1 LRQQRAL
8 ILGIETS
15 CDETA
20 AAVVEGGKRV
30 LSSVVARQAE
40 FHRKWGGVVPEI
52 ASRKHLEAINYAIED
67 ALQQAGVSLED
78 LEAVGVTAGPGLEGS
93 LLVGVSTAKA
103 ICLALGKPLLA
114 VNHLEGHICAN
125 FLLESPPPLPFVCLV
140 ASGGHSEI
148 VAVEDTLSYALLG
161 CTRDDAAGEAFDKV
175 GRVLGFAYPAG
186 PDVDMCAKG
195 GNPKAIDF
203 PRTHFRNSFDFSF
216 SGVKTAA
223 ARHIAKLGP
232 AELEAQKADICA
244 SFQEAVAEVL
254 VEHTVAAAKE
264 KEIDTVCV
272 GGGVAANSRLRSIF
286 ARRCKEEGISLFFPP
301 VELCLDNAAMIAAA
315 AHWKM
320 QKGEI
325 AGLEAD
331 VFPDLGWTC

>member
-1 LRQQRAL
+1 LQEKREL

-30 LSSVVARQAE
+30 LSNVVAKQAE

-52 ASRKHLEAINYAIED
+52 ASRKHLEAINYVVED
-67 ALQQAGVSLED
+67 ALRRAGSKLKEM
-78 LEAVGVTAGPGLEGS
+78 EAVGVTVGPGLEGA

-125 FLLESPPPLPFVCLV
+125 FLLDPAPPLPFVCLV

-148 VAVEDTLSYALLG
+148 VAVDDWTSYTLLG
-161 CTRDDAAGEAFDKV
+161 STRDDAAGEAFDKV

-186 PDVDMCAKG
+186 AEVDEAAKV
-195 GNPKAIDF
+195 GNPKAMDF
-203 PRTHFRNSFDFSF
+203 PRSHFRDSFDFSF

-223 ARHIAKLGP
+223 GRYIAKLGRDD
-232 AELEAQKADICA
+232 LERQKADICA
-244 SFQEAVAEVL
+244 SFQEAVVEVL
-254 VEHTVAAAKE
+254 VDHTVAAGRASGVE
-264 KEIDTVCV
+264 TVCV
-272 GGGVAANSRLRSIF
+272 GGGVAANSRLRSLLEQ
-286 ARRCKEEGISLFFPP
+286 RCKEEGMSLFFPP
-301 VELCLDNAAMIAAA
+301 VELCLDNAAMIAAS
-315 AHWKM
+315 AHCKL
-320 QKGEI
+320 QRGDV

-331 VFPDLGWTC
+331 VFPELGWTS